1 MASNWRIFVSRN
13 FFYLDLMR
21 GAKKNLDEKV
31 EKNSGKK
38 CFPVKRPE
46 KLRLQ
51 DLVATIVTGSLVE
64 VQKGSRIILQ
74 APFLI
79 PS

>member
-1 MASNWRIFVSRN
+1 
-13 FFYLDLMR
+13 MR

-31 EKNSGKK
+31 EKLSGKK

-51 DLVATIVTGSLVE
+51 DLVVTIVTGSLVE
-64 VQKGSRIILQ
+64 VQKGSKIILQ